1 MNKLHKKTPFSNF
14 NKREM
19 IMVGG
24 FIGSIRNLYNM
35 ETDESYVLLLFKA
48 FRIPLSTEAI

>member
-1 MNKLHKKTPFSNF
+1 
-14 NKREM
+14 
-19 IMVGG
+19 MVGG